1 MLGARQ
7 SKAFLGPHAVR
18 GGPPVQIRGAPPE
31 YTVQIVNA
39 DPLYAHALQKKPGM
53 EDLVKE
59 LGEERTCPWDGMI
72 LVTTP
77 AGVAIASITGHASA
91 AAIAAGGIPVGVGMN
106 VVCEVLGASA
116 LITLTGGRRSSWQR
130 LSASSNRQ
138 QAAGEAR
145 REVSRTDV
153 VGIRQSRQTRPAPS
167 I

>member
-7 SKAFLGPHAVR
+7 SKAFLGPYAVR

-116 LITLTGGRRSSWQR
+116 LIDLHSSLPEDWGPTLELAEAVKVVKTAACRRGGKKGGKEGGKS
-130 LSASSNRQ
+130 
-138 QAAGEAR
+138 G
-145 REVSRTDV
+145 
-153 VGIRQSRQTRPAPS
+153 
-167 I
+167 